1 MFTSLVLVTTM
12 LLAQG
17 ASPFTERILI
27 DHHKAI
33 PLRDGVTVYAD
44 VYRPSREG
52 RFPAIVVRTP
62 PMGRVSRSTCEAGMA
77 AAARAVLIICRRAP
91 RRAWGG
97 SGTAPESRSP
107 RS

>member
-1 MFTSLVLVTTM
+1 MFTSLVLLTTM

-33 PLRDGVTVYAD
+33 RLRDGVTVYAD

-52 RFPAIVVRTP
+52 RFRRSWSGRRTACNARPPA
-62 PMGRVSRSTCEAGMA
+62 STT
-77 AAARAVLIICRRAP
+77 V
-91 RRAWGG
+91 
-97 SGTAPESRSP
+97 
-107 RS
+107 